1 MAPSLS
7 FLWCPMTAL
16 PFFSERVA
24 AGFPSPAQGYM
35 EAPLDLNQLCIG
47 QQEATFLLRVEGD
60 SMREAGIF
68 PDDILVVDR
77 SLEPSHGDVVVASL
91 NGEFTVKELRLRPQ
105 PMLMP
110 RNPRYAAIPLA
121 DQEWELF
128 GVVTFSL
135 HAHRP
140 VARPRR

>member
-1 MAPSLS
+1 
-7 FLWCPMTAL
+7 MTAL

-77 SLEPSHGDVVVASL
+77 SLEPSHGGGGVAEW
-91 NGEFTVKELRLRPQ
+91 GVHCEGV
-105 PMLMP
+105 
-110 RNPRYAAIPLA
+110 AAAATAHA
-121 DQEWELF
+121 DA
-128 GVVTFSL
+128 T
-135 HAHRP
+135 
-140 VARPRR
+140 

>member
-1 MAPSLS
+1 MI
-7 FLWCPMTAL
+7 AL
-16 PFFSERVA
+16 PFFTERVA

-35 EAPLDLNQLCIG
+35 EAPLDLNQLCIR
-47 QQEATFLLRVEGD
+47 QPEATFLLRVEGD
-60 SMREAGIF
+60 SMLEAGIF

-105 PMLMP
+105 PLLMP
-110 RNPRYAAIPLA
+110 RNPRYAAISLS

-135 HAHRP
+135 HAHRS
-140 VARPRR
+140 VARSRR

>member
-1 MAPSLS
+1 
-7 FLWCPMTAL
+7 MTAL
-16 PFFSERVA
+16 PFFTERVA

-35 EAPLDLNQLCIG
+35 EAPLDLNQLCIR
-47 QQEATFLLRVEGD
+47 QPEATFLLRVEGD
-60 SMREAGIF
+60 SMLEAGIF

-77 SLEPSHGDVVVASL
+77 SLEASHGDVVVASL

-110 RNPRYAAIPLA
+110 RNPRYAAMLLA
-121 DQEWELF
+121 DQEWALF

-135 HAHRP
+135 RAHR
-140 VARPRR
+140 ARR

>member
-7 FLWCPMTAL
+7 LLWYPMTAL
-16 PFFSERVA
+16 PFFTERVA

-35 EAPLDLNQLCIG
+35 EAPLDLNQLCIR
-47 QQEATFLLRVEGD
+47 QPEATFLLRVEGD
-60 SMREAGIF
+60 SMLEAGIF

-77 SLEPSHGDVVVASL
+77 SLEASHGDVVVASL
-91 NGEFTVKELRLRPQ
+91 NGEFTVKELRLKPQ

-110 RNPRYAAIPLA
+110 RNHRYAAMLLV
-121 DQEWELF
+121 DQEWALF

-135 HAHRP
+135 RAHR
-140 VARPRR
+140 ARR

>member
-1 MAPSLS
+1 
-7 FLWCPMTAL
+7 MTAL
-16 PFFSERVA
+16 PFFTERVA

-35 EAPLDLNQLCIG
+35 EAPLDLNQLCIR

-60 SMREAGIF
+60 SMLEAGIF

-105 PMLMP
+105 PMLVP
-110 RNPRYAAIPLA
+110 RNPHYAAIPLA
-121 DQEWELF
+121 DQDWELF

-135 HAHRP
+135 HAHRS
-140 VARPRR
+140 VARSGR

>member
-1 MAPSLS
+1 
-7 FLWCPMTAL
+7 MTAL
-16 PFFSERVA
+16 PFFTERVA

-35 EAPLDLNQLCIG
+35 EAPLDLNELCIR

-60 SMREAGIF
+60 SMLEAGIF

-77 SLEPSHGDVVVASL
+77 SLEAAHGDVVVASL
-91 NGEFTVKELRLRPQ
+91 NGEFTVKELRLKPQ

-110 RNPRYAAIPLA
+110 RNPRYAAMLLA
-121 DQEWELF
+121 DQEWALF

-135 HAHRP
+135 HVHR
-140 VARPRR
+140 ARR

>member
-1 MAPSLS
+1 
-7 FLWCPMTAL
+7 MTAL
-16 PFFSERVA
+16 PVFTERVA
-24 AGFPSPAQGYM
+24 AGFPSPAQGYL

-60 SMREAGIF
+60 SMRDAGIF
-68 PDDILVVDR
+68 ADDILVVDR
-77 SLEPSHGDVVVASL
+77 SLEPAHGDVVVASL

-105 PMLMP
+105 PVLMP
-110 RNPRYAAIPLA
+110 RNPCYAPIPLA
-121 DQEWELF
+121 DQDWELF

-140 VARPRR
+140 VARSGR

>member
-1 MAPSLS
+1 MGASLS
-7 FLWCPMTAL
+7 SLWYPMTAL
-16 PFFSERVA
+16 PFFVERVA

-35 EAPLDLNQLCIG
+35 EAPLDLNQLCIR
-47 QQEATFLLRVEGD
+47 QPEASFLLRVEGD
-60 SMREAGIF
+60 SMLEAGIF

-77 SLEPSHGDVVVASL
+77 ALEASHGDVVVASL

-105 PMLMP
+105 PMLIP
-110 RNPRYAAIPLA
+110 RNPCYAAIPLA

-140 VARPRR
+140 VDRSGR

>member
-1 MAPSLS
+1 
-7 FLWCPMTAL
+7 MTAL
-16 PFFSERVA
+16 PFFAERVA

-35 EAPLDLNQLCIG
+35 EAPLDLNQLCIR
-47 QQEATFLLRVEGD
+47 QPEATFLLRVEGD
-60 SMREAGIF
+60 SMLEAGIF

-91 NGEFTVKELRLRPQ
+91 NGEFTVKELRLKPQ

-110 RNPRYAAIPLA
+110 RNPRYAAMLLA
-121 DQEWELF
+121 DQEWALF

-135 HAHRP
+135 HAHR
-140 VARPRR
+140 ARR

>member
-1 MAPSLS
+1 
-7 FLWCPMTAL
+7 
-16 PFFSERVA
+16 
-24 AGFPSPAQGYM
+24 M